1 MDIHGHVGNIII
13 TLLRPLTFLVVGII
27 GHCLCPIYFSPLV
40 AVPARLEECG
50 LQVVKAMVD
59 GFAKHPEILG
69 WRLIKMGYRI
79 WVKQ

>member
-27 GHCLCPIYFSPLV
+27 GHCLCPIYFHCLCPIYFPPLV

-69 WRLIKMGYRI
+69 
-79 WVKQ
+79 